1 MGCKIGIPPRRYG
14 ILWDNEVVNQESTPF
29 LGIFVPA
36 NGKIGQIRCGF
47 VLGLPGLPHERQWG
61 SPRYSRGRVLAAVD
75 PAAEMRGLLITMEN
89 TSRFHG

>member
-1 MGCKIGIPPRRYG
+1 M
-14 ILWDNEVVNQESTPF
+14 VNQESTPF

-75 PAAEMRGLLITMEN
+75 PAAEMRGLLIIWKILVVFMGKSMVFIN
-89 TSRFHG
+89 YF